1 MPTPARTSTEE
12 IVAAARAIL
21 ETEGIDGLTMQRVA
35 HAVGVRP
42 PSLYKRLRD
51 RGDLVRLVAE
61 DVARQLAREVDAAAT
76 GDDAARDLRAIAH
89 AFRAFAHAHPNA
101 YALIFAP
108 LPEESRVGPES
119 LAAGTAALMRAAGE
133 LAGEDAYLEAAR
145 TVVAWAHG
153 FVSMELA
160 GAFRM
165 GGSVDR
171 AFAFGIDRITAS
183 LATSAER

>member
-1 MPTPARTSTEE
+1 MPTPARTSTEG
-12 IVAAARAIL
+12 IIAAARAIL

-35 HAVGVRP
+35 HAVGVRA
-42 PSLYKRLRD
+42 PSLYKRLRN

-61 DVARQLAREVDAAAT
+61 DVSAQLAQEVDAAAR
-76 GDDAARDLRAIAH
+76 GHDAARDLGAIAH

-108 LPEESRVGPES
+108 LPDDSRIGPEA
-119 LAAGTAALMRAAGE
+119 LVAGTAALLRATRE
-133 LAGEDAYLEAAR
+133 LAGEAAQLEAAR

-165 GGSVDR
+165 GGDVDD
-171 AFAFGIDRITAS
+171 AFDYGIDRITAA
-183 LATSAER
+183 LGAHA